1 MKRLLLS
8 LCLVGAAFPGH
19 TPFLLQTTQPSTASA
34 ALLVGAR
41 APPPISPGG
50 LKAQGMAGSNHSE
63 QMVGR
68 SVAMVRHDTETTLA
82 RAEEQRA
89 PLPPTGDRTEP
100 SVAPVPEDEKEEV
113 IWAVVVRWATVHS
126 GPSVSAPTVR
136 FYPVGTELQVVDYQG
151 GWFQVLDAATSQRG
165 WIYEKY
171 YLQPIP
177 GPGQMI
183 AAVSDWSER
192 TPAALEAPKPRPHV
206 KRVKKSESQKRKKI
220 PPRIASART
229 QRESVANIMDRAIRR

>member
-34 ALLVGAR
+34 PLLVGAR
-41 APPPISPGG
+41 APPAISPGG

-100 SVAPVPEDEKEEV
+100 SVAPVPGDLGRSS
-113 IWAVVVRWATVHS
+113 ALGDGTFRSFSFCSYGSLLSRWH
-126 GPSVSAPTVR
+126 
-136 FYPVGTELQVVDYQG
+136 
-151 GWFQVLDAATSQRG
+151 
-165 WIYEKY
+165 
-171 YLQPIP
+171 
-177 GPGQMI
+177 
-183 AAVSDWSER
+183 
-192 TPAALEAPKPRPHV
+192 
-206 KRVKKSESQKRKKI
+206 
-220 PPRIASART
+220 RIAGGRLSGWLVSSLRRRNLAAWLDLREVLSSAN
-229 QRESVANIMDRAIRR
+229 SWSWADDRSGVRLV

>member
-19 TPFLLQTTQPSTASA
+19 TPSLLQTTQPSTASA
-34 ALLVGAR
+34 PLLVGAR
-41 APPPISPGG
+41 APPAISPGG

-100 SVAPVPEDEKEEV
+100 SVAPVPEDEKEEA
-113 IWAVVVRWATVHS
+113 IWAVSALGDGTFRSFSFCSYGSLLSRWH
-126 GPSVSAPTVR
+126 
-136 FYPVGTELQVVDYQG
+136 
-151 GWFQVLDAATSQRG
+151 
-165 WIYEKY
+165 
-171 YLQPIP
+171 
-177 GPGQMI
+177 
-183 AAVSDWSER
+183 
-192 TPAALEAPKPRPHV
+192 
-206 KRVKKSESQKRKKI
+206 
-220 PPRIASART
+220 RIAGGRLSGWLVSSLRRRNLAAWLDLREVLSSAN
-229 QRESVANIMDRAIRR
+229 SWSWADDRSGVRLV